1 MKHSSP
7 LLYLLI
13 TGALLLF
20 TASALCQEQPSGQEQ
35 QAPPGPGRRGM
46 MMMSPQERLD
56 AMAKQ
61 LNLTDDQKTK
71 IKPIL
76 EQEHEKMQAL
86 RQDTSLSREDRMSKM
101 MEIRKSTSDEIKKVL
116 TPDQQKKFD
125 EMRPMGPGGRGRPPG
140 PPPSSE

>member
-1 MKHSSP
+1 MKHFSRFM
-7 LLYLLI
+7 YLLI
-13 TGALLLF
+13 AAAVLLF
-20 TASALCQEQPSGQEQ
+20 TASALSQEQPAPSGQEQ
-35 QAPPGPGRRGM
+35 QQGPGRRGM

-61 LNLTDDQKTK
+61 LNLTDEQKTK

-76 EQEHEKMQAL
+76 EQEHEKMQTL

-101 MEIRKSTSDEIKKVL
+101 MDIRKSTSEEIKKVL

-125 EMRPMGPGGRGRPPG
+125 EMRPMGPGGRGRPQG
-140 PPPSSE
+140 PPPSQ

>member
-7 LLYLLI
+7 FLYVLI

-20 TASALCQEQPSGQEQ
+20 TAGAVCQNQPSGQEQ

-46 MMMSPQERLD
+46 MMQSPQERLD
-56 AMAKQ
+56 TMAKQ
-61 LNLTDDQKTK
+61 LNLSDEQKTK

-76 EQEHEKMQAL
+76 EQEHEKMQSL

-101 MEIRKSTSDEIKKVL
+101 MEIRKSATDEIKKEL

-125 EMRPMGPGGRGRPPG
+125 EMRPMGPGGRMRPQG
-140 PPPSSE
+140 PPPSQ